1 MGLAWWLSQVPS
13 LHRDWE
19 MQDAILPIVTFSGNT
34 IEVQNIRN
42 HTWTSDKE
50 FVPGYYTDTFDLDE
64 IERVYYSITPFSD
77 KV

>member
-1 MGLAWWLSQVPS
+1 LY
-13 LHRDWE
+13 RDWE
-19 MQDAILPIVTFSGNT
+19 LQDARLPVIAFLGDT

-42 HTWTSDKE
+42 HTWISDKE
-50 FVPGYYTDTFDLDE
+50 FVPGYYDDTFNLDE